1 MGVQKTIKKY
11 LSCNG
16 RNLSRGLIRDS
27 ATIQNRKGRVRSH
40 RLIAAM
46 KGRHEMLL
54 AFCYLFTTETNI
66 LGFLVPFDLTA
77 VIIDATGSIKAP
89 EPLSSRTAARV
100 GAKEGWLLS

>member
-16 RNLSRGLIRDS
+16 RNLSRGFIRDS

-40 RLIAAM
+40 RRLAIVLRLIAAK

-54 AFCYLFTTETNI
+54 AFCYLFTTETNTYFFGDFGSVYSFTTNS
-66 LGFLVPFDLTA
+66 LTHSSLSGFFA
-77 VIIDATGSIKAP
+77 HS
-89 EPLSSRTAARV
+89 
-100 GAKEGWLLS
+100 